1 MPYYLYK
8 ISTPDGLD
16 LVKHLELLET
26 FDVFRDAKA
35 RAKHLRAHAAAP
47 DTDFSYKVMFAENQL
62 SAEEQLLEK
71 RERPVLMEHER

>member
-16 LVKHLELLET
+16 LVKNLELLE
-26 FDVFRDAKA
+26 VHEGFRDAKN
-35 RAKHLRAHAAAP
+35 RAKQLRAEQAE
-47 DTDFSYKVMFAENQL
+47 DGFVYKVMFAENQL

-71 RERPVLMEHER
+71 REQPVLMEHER